1 MYKSSETS
9 ALPNHKGHP
18 LSQLHCT
25 AEHILKNMEC
35 ELKNIVLRS
44 GDQLKIQG
52 IIVSDANRFQI
63 DLGTDKDNLAM
74 HFNPRFRDEVVIVC
88 NSKHE
93 STWGDEERHARNPLH
108 PGTMVKVRVKLAGNL
123 FEVELPDGEEIQFPN
138 REGLD
143 VITYVRVKGDFKLT
157 SFKIY

>member
-1 MYKSSETS
+1 MD
-9 ALPNHKGHP
+9 
-18 LSQLHCT
+18 
-25 AEHILKNMEC
+25 C
-35 ELKNIVLRS
+35 ELKNIVLRP

-52 IIVSDANRFQI
+52 IVFSDAERFEI
-63 DLGTDKDNLAM
+63 DFGVDSDNLAL
-74 HFNPRFRDEVVIVC
+74 HFNPRFKEDETVIVC

-93 STWGDEERHARNPLH
+93 CVWGAEQRHGNPFQ
-108 PGTMVKVRVKLAGNL
+108 PGTNVKVIIKLTGNC

-143 VITYVRVKGDFKLT
+143 IINYVRVKGDFKLT